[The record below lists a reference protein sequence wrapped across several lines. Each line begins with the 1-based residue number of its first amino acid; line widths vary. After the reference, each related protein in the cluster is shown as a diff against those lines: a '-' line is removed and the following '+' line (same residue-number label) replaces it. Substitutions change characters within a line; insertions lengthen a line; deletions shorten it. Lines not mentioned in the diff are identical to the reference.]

1 MDIDF
6 IAFKIM
12 LILNFS
18 EKGSAEGQLIL
29 LQYDRMSINTAW
41 YASLE
46 RKRHCWKSFF
56 DPLVIILFSRW
67 IMMNCFQG

>member
-12 LILNFS
+12 LILNIS

-29 LQYDRMSINTAW
+29 LQYDSVSVPI
-41 YASLE
+41 SLT
-46 RKRHCWKSFF
+46 
-56 DPLVIILFSRW
+56 V
-67 IMMNCFQG
+67 